1 MTRWIGRARLLAFL
15 ILIAGVIGFGGYAGE
30 VASHDPPAASVRADG
45 IVALTGDSG
54 RLSAAV
60 SLLENGQAG
69 QLLISGVNPD
79 VSEAALR
86 NASGL
91 DDQRFDC
98 CVTLGREARDTV
110 GNAVEAAAWAQ
121 ARGYDRLIV
130 VTSDY
135 HLPRA
140 LLEMR
145 ARLPETELIAY
156 PVDTAPPWRNPGA
169 ARLWLLEYAKYVA
182 VLGRETLSPDAS

>member
-1 MTRWIGRARLLAFL
+1 MRWIGLARLLAFF
-15 ILIAGVIGFGGYAGE
+15 ILIAAVIGFGGYAGQ
-30 VASHDPPAASVRADG
+30 VASHDTPAPDVRADG
-45 IVALTGDSG
+45 IIALTGDSG
-54 RLSAAV
+54 RLAAAV
-60 SLLENGQAG
+60 SLLEDGQAG

-79 VSEAALR
+79 VSEATLR
-86 NASGL
+86 RASGL
-91 DDQRFDC
+91 DPARFDC
-98 CVTLGREARDTV
+98 CVTLGRQARDTV
-110 GNAVEAAAWAQ
+110 GNAVEAADWVRT
-121 ARGYDRLIV
+121 RGYDRLIV

-145 ARLPETELIAY
+145 ARLPEAELIAY